1 MKPKFTEYER
11 RQIQA
16 MMRKQMPWRKNLVL
30 GSDNILRWID
40 ENGAKMDMWFD
51 SCGLN
56 AIACKRWQMT
66 AYRSIGDYDITVKC
80 VLRRNAQKEID
91 RWRYSESISKIVVSD
106 CLKKKQYVIEN
117 TLPTG
122 MQVMDLLDTLE
133 TEFKMSAQEMDELLH
148 IVGGWSP
155 NNWNTR
161 QRHDRLNRTKALWR
175 TVAAMVGQFLMM
187 LKGYDIFKAHG
198 FDGHFVG
205 FKEK

>member
-30 GSDNILRWID
+30 GSDNLIKWDCGGERL
-40 ENGAKMDMWFD
+40 DMWFD
-51 SCGLN
+51 SEGL
-56 AIACKRWQMT
+56 AATACKRWC
-66 AYRSIGDYDITVKC
+66 AESFPADAENEIYRSIKRKSVTKRVD
-80 VLRRNAQKEID
+80 Q
-91 RWRYSESISKIVVSD
+91 WRYDSNIVYIQVTD
-106 CLKKKQYVIEN
+106 QLNGKQRMLVN
-117 TLPTG
+117 TLPDG
-122 MQVMDLLDTLE
+122 MQVMDLLDALE

-155 NNWNTR
+155 NAWNVR
-161 QRHDRLNRTKALWR
+161 VWGERYNRMKALWR
-175 TVAAMVGQFLMM
+175 MTAAIVGQFSMV